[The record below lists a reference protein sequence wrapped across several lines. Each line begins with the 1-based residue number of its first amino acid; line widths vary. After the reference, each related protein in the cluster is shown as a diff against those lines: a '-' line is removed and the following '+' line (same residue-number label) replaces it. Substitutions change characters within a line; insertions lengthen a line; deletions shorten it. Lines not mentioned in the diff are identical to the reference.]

1 MSYNFY
7 YGSVERAVN
16 VTEVVLK
23 SCVKGGIIYLPA
35 SSLERETLFGDPF
48 PGVHKAIFIQQVGEG
63 GSIFK
68 LDCLQY
74 MYIDTTRG
82 QLYNNETPDYIRE
95 IYPQTVLCDSLSQI
109 QKGLRISH
117 GTFQDE
123 YPEQKIALRY
133 LRGNEKVLEIGGNI
147 GRNSLI
153 IGYILNKNKNTNFVT
168 LECDTESAAKLVENR
183 DANKLTFHVE
193 ASALSK
199 RPLIQKG
206 WDTIESA
213 TLLDGYTKVSTLTVT
228 ELRAKYGIAFD
239 TLVID
244 CEGAFYWILQD
255 MPEIIEGISLLL
267 VENDYKTL
275 EQKEWVDSFLR
286 RHNFHAIYKEQG
298 PYWSNCA
305 DRFYEVWQRITL

>member
-1 MSYNFY
+1 MSYTIFY
-7 YGSVERAVN
+7 GTPEAAVDITKIALER
-16 VTEVVLK
+16 
-23 SCVKGGIIYLPA
+23 VKGGILYFPA
-35 SSLERETLFGDPF
+35 SDMERGEFFGDPF
-48 PGVHKAIFIQQVGEG
+48 PGVHKSIFIKQESNGL
-63 GSIFK
+63 IFK
-68 LDCLQY
+68 LDGLQY
-74 MYIDTTRG
+74 MYIDMAKG
-82 QLYNNETPDYIRE
+82 SMYHNETPEYIRA
-95 IYPQTVLCDSLSQI
+95 IYRHTIIEDSLTQI
-109 QKGLRISH
+109 QRKLKLSH
-117 GTFQDE
+117 GSFNEE
-123 YPEQKIALRY
+123 YPEQRIALRY
-133 LRGNEKVLEIGGNI
+133 LRGNEKILELGGNI

-153 IGYILNKNKNTNFVT
+153 IAYILNKNKNTNFVSV
-168 LECDTESAAKLVENR
+168 ECDPESAAKLRENR
-183 DANKLTFHVE
+183 DANNLNFHVE

-213 TLLDGYTKVSTLTVT
+213 TLLDGYTKVSTLTVA

-255 MPEIIEGISLLL
+255 MPEILEGVSLLL

-286 RHNFHAIYKEQG
+286 RQNFHAVYKEQG

-305 DRFYEVWQRITL
+305 DRFYEVWQKVTL